1 MDWNFSLFFNLIFV
15 KCFSEP
21 FGELLFEKYEKTI
34 LPCLQVQPKCD
45 ISPKPECWIP
55 ESDNND
61 DDDDVVDLRDTRGL
75 MLCMQL

>member
-1 MDWNFSLFFNLIFV
+1 MFLSTIWWGSFWKIIKYGKNLA
-15 KCFSEP
+15 
-21 FGELLFEKYEKTI
+21 KYEKII

-55 ESDNND
+55 ESDTN
-61 DDDDVVDLRDTRGL
+61 DDDDVVDLRDARGL

>member
-1 MDWNFSLFFNLIFV
+1 MA
-15 KCFSEP
+15 
-21 FGELLFEKYEKTI
+21 KYEKII

-55 ESDNND
+55 ESDTN
-61 DDDDVVDLRDTRGL
+61 DDDDVVDLRDARGL